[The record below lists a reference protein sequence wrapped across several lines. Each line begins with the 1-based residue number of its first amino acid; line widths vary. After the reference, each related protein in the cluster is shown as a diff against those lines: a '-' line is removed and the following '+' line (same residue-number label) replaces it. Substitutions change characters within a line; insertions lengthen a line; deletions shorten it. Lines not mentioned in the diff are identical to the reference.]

1 MFPEDEPEKDEGIG
15 WNDLSGVD
23 PALLGK
29 AVSKLEIL
37 DVGYSKL
44 TQQQTEII
52 LAVISQGSE
61 MNILCIKQL
70 SAVRRPD

>member
-1 MFPEDEPEKDEGIG
+1 MFPEDEPVKGEGIG

-29 AVSKLEIL
+29 AVSKVEIL
-37 DVGYSKL
+37 DVRYSKL

-52 LAVISQGSE
+52 LAVISQESE
-61 MNILCIKQL
+61 MIVLCIKQL
-70 SAVRRPD
+70 STLPGPD